1 MVSNGGGQVFVVLL
15 GVTGCVPHGA
25 KYGTAVLVEQRGH
38 GHTHDHDFP
47 EVKAKAV
54 EHGLIRVNTG
64 FELQQGCHG
73 APAIINDDLLAGIT
87 GAELE
92 LTVRAQDLNA
102 ASDALP
108 VCVGKHGKEVGNHSG
123 LRVAPTRARAEVF
136 HFDTAAVASHGL
148 RNCCPC
154 RACLESGAACACS
167 GHGDHGGFGCGS
179 RRHIC
184 GKGGC
189 LRKRG
194 ENAGCS
200 QQLSRHGASC
210 REVENDTAAV
220 VNADG
225 KGKGSNAEAAVAAPC
240 GQARKSTTA
249 NNKLQQGRRMEARRG
264 AFQRKQSGTKQQEK
278 QREGQRET
286 AMGEERREGGE
297 EREERREKGERERER
312 EERERTNEQINE
324 RINQ

>member
-1 MVSNGGGQVFVVLL
+1 MELRGGAAQVRVVIEVCITDAVLEPLVCHASLNPPDHFTGEAFGQGQPPVDAPALGLAVHGQQVRGSFLPLGLTGKHVGHGGDGLHVVSNGGGQVFVVLL

-25 KYGTAVLVEQRGH
+25 KCGTAVLVEQRGH

-47 EVKAKAV
+47 EVEAKAV

-148 RNCCPC
+148 RNCCP
-154 RACLESGAACACS
+154 
-167 GHGDHGGFGCGS
+167 
-179 RRHIC
+179 
-184 GKGGC
+184 
-189 LRKRG
+189 
-194 ENAGCS
+194 
-200 QQLSRHGASC
+200 
-210 REVENDTAAV
+210 
-220 VNADG
+220 
-225 KGKGSNAEAAVAAPC
+225 
-240 GQARKSTTA
+240 
-249 NNKLQQGRRMEARRG
+249 
-264 AFQRKQSGTKQQEK
+264 
-278 QREGQRET
+278 
-286 AMGEERREGGE
+286 
-297 EREERREKGERERER
+297 
-312 EERERTNEQINE
+312 
-324 RINQ
+324 